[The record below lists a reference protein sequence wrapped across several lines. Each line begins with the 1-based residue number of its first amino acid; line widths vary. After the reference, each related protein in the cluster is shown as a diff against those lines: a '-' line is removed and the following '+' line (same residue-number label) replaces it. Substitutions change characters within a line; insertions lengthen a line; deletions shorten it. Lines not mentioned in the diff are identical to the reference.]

1 MMSNWIKVL
10 RFMWIDRIR
19 LGMRSIIDLRRLI
32 MISFK
37 MRQQNS
43 LVREMDRIRWIRLKL
58 MKIKLIKNN

>member
-1 MMSNWIKVL
+1 MMLSWIKVL
-10 RFMWIDRIR
+10 RFMWIGKIR
-19 LGMRSIIDLRRLI
+19 LGMRNIIGLRRLI

-43 LVREMDRIRWIRLKL
+43 LLKEMDRIRWIRLKL